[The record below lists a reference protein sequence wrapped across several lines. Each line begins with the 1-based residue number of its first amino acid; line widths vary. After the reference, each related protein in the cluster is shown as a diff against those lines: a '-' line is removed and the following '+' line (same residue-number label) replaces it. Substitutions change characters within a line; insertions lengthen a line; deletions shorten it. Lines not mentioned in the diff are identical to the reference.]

1 MGDFGF
7 STRIHSKDELLSTFC
22 GSPPYAAPEL
32 FRDESY
38 RGPYV
43 DYWALGVLLY
53 FIVTGMMPFR
63 AQNIVAL
70 KKIILECR
78 YDIPVYVSVECCQ
91 LIAGFLQ
98 PEPGKRYNLEQAR
111 STRWLHN
118 QSNNKSLPKYDL
130 KSSYAKLIKQKTASR
145 TMINNGT
152 TKNNENTIND
162 NGSDT
167 NLPNKQQQ
175 ILMRHTIYGD
185 MHYDNGNTKQQQLT
199 INDSDHNNV
208 VLNRD
213 ETETFHQLML
223 LGIDEKVLNDHF
235 DKGSHSHIVGT
246 FRIIMH
252 RVLNTSME
260 RLKRA
265 AAAAAVMEQDK
276 DKHSPILRSQT
287 SMGNAAP
294 MDRFWAHYV
303 RKAHQAKKHQCP
315 PPSAPRSVKLANG
328 ISKQNNEQTITLAS
342 ASSNDSGKSLTHG
355 GGVVH
360 KPPARLKKMFSTN
373 NSRKSTPSPT
383 TPIPSTVTTPV
394 LTKLSVT
401 NESTFKESPGIP
413 RKNDN
418 TKTKLVEAI
427 SSTSPLGT
435 EISELTTTIQQQSE
449 QPVHLQVSVT
459 TPVEEVELK
468 KTIKILEESSPDPK
482 TLSVNDTEQTDPIG
496 NIGGRLTRSFRTIKQ
511 LLTESNICGNNVAS
525 QVVQSQSIG
534 KSSSSSSSTS
544 KPHVIHKTTTLQ
556 IVPRNV
562 HLHSPGTVSPIGGT
576 PHWIWPH
583 GKQRAKLWRSQTT
596 PDVSLINDGHLC
608 IHHHHCHLHSNHPQ
622 LENHHLT
629 TTLPC
634 YCDKRS
640 SKKSFN
646 NNRCTIV

>member
-1 MGDFGF
+1 
-7 STRIHSKDELLSTFC
+7 
-22 GSPPYAAPEL
+22 
-32 FRDESY
+32 
-38 RGPYV
+38 
-43 DYWALGVLLY
+43 
-53 FIVTGMMPFR
+53 MMPFR
-63 AQNIVAL
+63 AQNIVSL

-98 PEPGKRYNLEQAR
+98 PEPVKRYNLEQAR

-118 QSNNKSLPKYDL
+118 QSNTKSLPKYDL
-130 KSSYAKLIKQKTASR
+130 KSSYTKLIKQKTASR
-145 TMINNGT
+145 TMLNNGAAN
-152 TKNNENTIND
+152 NNENGVIND
-162 NGSDT
+162 NSNDN
-167 NLPNKQQQ
+167 NLSSKQQ
-175 ILMRHTIYGD
+175 ILMRHTVYGD
-185 MHYDNGNTKQQQLT
+185 KHYDNGNTKQLA
-199 INDSDHNNV
+199 INDSDNYGL
-208 VLNRD
+208 LNRD
-213 ETETFHQLML
+213 ENETFHQLML

-260 RLKRA
+260 RLKRS
-265 AAAAAVMEQDK
+265 AAAAAVIEQDK
-276 DKHSPILRSQT
+276 DQHSPILRSQT

-303 RKAHQAKKHQCP
+303 RKAHQAKKQQCP
-315 PPSAPRSVKLANG
+315 PPSAPKSAKLVNG
-328 ISKQNNEQTITLAS
+328 ISKHNNEQTLTLAS

-355 GGVVH
+355 SVSH
-360 KPPARLKKMFSTN
+360 KPPARLKKMFSTT

-383 TPIPSTVTTPV
+383 TPVPPTITTPV

-401 NESTFKESPGIP
+401 NESPKESPVIAK
-413 RKNDN
+413 KNET
-418 TKTKLVEAI
+418 TKTSKLVEAI
-427 SSTSPLGT
+427 SSANALGT
-435 EISELTTTIQQQSE
+435 EISELTIQQ

-468 KTIKILEESSPDPK
+468 KTIKIMEENSPDPK
-482 TLSVNDTEQTDPIG
+482 TLSANDTVQADTNG
-496 NIGGRLTRSFRTIKQ
+496 SIGGRLTRSFRTIKQ

-534 KSSSSSSSTS
+534 KSSSSSSSS

-556 IVPRNV
+556 LVPRNV

-576 PHWIWPH
+576 PHWIWPN

-646 NNRCTIV
+646 NNNRCTIV